1 MQVTQIKVSHHNRT
15 IDGTFYKPEGNKM
28 FPLVIFS
35 HGYNGY
41 KTDFDISARYFAL
54 NGIGA
59 VCYTFCGGSV
69 QDKSGFKTTDMTIF
83 TEKQDL
89 KAVIDEVQTWDY
101 VDKNNLFLFGGSQ
114 GGLVSA
120 LAAEDRLQEIK
131 GLILLYPALCIA
143 DNWNERYKNLED
155 IPDTEEL
162 WNMTLGRK
170 FFETIHGFQV
180 YEHIG
185 KFLGRVFIIHGT
197 EDRVVPFHYSVRA
210 KEFYSHARLE
220 SFQGEGHGFSEEGN
234 RRMEAM
240 TMYFIHE
247 CIEKVNI

>member
-1 MQVTQIKVSHHNRT
+1 MQVTQIKITHHNRT
-15 IDGTFYKPEGNKM
+15 VDGTFYRPEGNKI

-41 KTDFDISARYFAL
+41 KTDFDISARYFAS

-69 QDKSGFKTTDMTIF
+69 QDQSGFKTTDMTIF

-89 KAVIDEVQTWDY
+89 EAVIDEVQTWDCI
-101 VDKNNLFLFGGSQ
+101 DKSNLFLFGGSQ

-120 LAAEDRLQEIK
+120 LVAEDRFQEVK

-143 DNWNERYKNLED
+143 DNWNERYKNLKD
-155 IPDTEEL
+155 IPDTKEL

-170 FFETIHGFQV
+170 FFETIHGFEV

-185 KFLGRVFIIHGT
+185 KFTERVLIIHGT
-197 EDRVVPFHYSVRA
+197 EDRIVPFHYSVQA

-247 CIEKVNI
+247 CIEESNS